1 MSPLKR
7 EWLIWMQETNNFLKL
22 LGVERDLD
30 GKLQG
35 VNDNAKSL
43 VTKLNSFDN
52 EYPWS
57 ILRQAMAE
65 MSVRTA
71 AIQKY

>member
-43 VTKLNSFDN
+43 VTKLNSLDN

>member
-7 EWLIWMQETNNFLKL
+7 ELLIWMQETNNFLKL

-43 VTKLNSFDN
+43 VTKLNSLDN
-52 EYPWS
+52 DKKNNSQQLSTSKSLFPYKQS
-57 ILRQAMAE
+57 
-65 MSVRTA
+65 
-71 AIQKY
+71 K

>member
-1 MSPLKR
+1 MLPLKR
-7 EWLIWMQETNNFLKL
+7 ELLIWMQETNNFLKL

-43 VTKLNSFDN
+43 VTKLNSLDN
-52 EYPWS
+52 DEKNNSQQLSTSKSLFAYKQS
-57 ILRQAMAE
+57 
-65 MSVRTA
+65 
-71 AIQKY
+71 K

>member
-7 EWLIWMQETNNFLKL
+7 ELLIWMQETNNFLKL

>member
-43 VTKLNSFDN
+43 VTKLNSLDN

-65 MSVRTA
+65 MSARTA
-71 AIQKY
+71 AI

>member
-7 EWLIWMQETNNFLKL
+7 ELLIWMQETNNFLKL

-30 GKLQG
+30 GKLQV

-43 VTKLNSFDN
+43 VTKLNSLDN
-52 EYPWS
+52 DTKNNSQQLSTSKSLFAYKQS
-57 ILRQAMAE
+57 
-65 MSVRTA
+65 
-71 AIQKY
+71 K

>member
-7 EWLIWMQETNNFLKL
+7 ELLRWMQETNNFLKL

-43 VTKLNSFDN
+43 VTKLNSLDN
-52 EYPWS
+52 DTKNNSQQLSTSKSLFAYKQS
-57 ILRQAMAE
+57 
-65 MSVRTA
+65 
-71 AIQKY
+71 K

>member
-43 VTKLNSFDN
+43 VTKLNSLDN
-52 EYPWS
+52 DTKNNSQQLSTSKSLVAYKQS
-57 ILRQAMAE
+57 
-65 MSVRTA
+65 
-71 AIQKY
+71 K

>member
-43 VTKLNSFDN
+43 VTKLNSLDN
-52 EYPWS
+52 EYP
-57 ILRQAMAE
+57 
-65 MSVRTA
+65 
-71 AIQKY
+71 

>member
-43 VTKLNSFDN
+43 VTKLNSLDN

-65 MSVRTA
+65 MSIRTA

>member
-7 EWLIWMQETNNFLKL
+7 ELLIWMQETNNFLKL

-43 VTKLNSFDN
+43 VTKLNSLDN
-52 EYPWS
+52 DTKNNSQQLSTSKSLFAYKQS
-57 ILRQAMAE
+57 
-65 MSVRTA
+65 
-71 AIQKY
+71 K

>member
-7 EWLIWMQETNNFLKL
+7 ELLIWMQETNNFLKL

-43 VTKLNSFDN
+43 VTKLNSLDN
-52 EYPWS
+52 DEKNNSQQLSTSKSLFTYKQS
-57 ILRQAMAE
+57 
-65 MSVRTA
+65 
-71 AIQKY
+71 K

>member
-7 EWLIWMQETNNFLKL
+7 ELLRWMQETNNFLKL

-43 VTKLNSFDN
+43 VTKLNSLDN

-71 AIQKY
+71 AI

>member
-7 EWLIWMQETNNFLKL
+7 ELLIWMQETNNFLKL

-43 VTKLNSFDN
+43 VTKLNSLDN
-52 EYPWS
+52 DTKNNSQQLSTSKNLFAYKQS
-57 ILRQAMAE
+57 
-65 MSVRTA
+65 
-71 AIQKY
+71 K

>member
-43 VTKLNSFDN
+43 VTKLNSLDN
-52 EYPWS
+52 DTKNNSQQLSTSKSLFAYKQS
-57 ILRQAMAE
+57 
-65 MSVRTA
+65 
-71 AIQKY
+71 K

>member
-7 EWLIWMQETNNFLKL
+7 ELLIWMQETNNFLKL

-43 VTKLNSFDN
+43 VTKLNSLDN

-65 MSVRTA
+65 KSVRTDSVRR
-71 AIQKY
+71 

>member
-1 MSPLKR
+1 M
-7 EWLIWMQETNNFLKL
+7 KL

-43 VTKLNSFDN
+43 VTKLNSLDN

-71 AIQKY
+71 AI

>member
-43 VTKLNSFDN
+43 VTKLNSLDN

-71 AIQKY
+71 AI

>member
-1 MSPLKR
+1 MLPLKR

-43 VTKLNSFDN
+43 VTKLNSLDN

-71 AIQKY
+71 AI

>member
-35 VNDNAKSL
+35 VNDNANSL
-43 VTKLNSFDN
+43 VTKLNSLDN
-52 EYPWS
+52 DTKNNSQQLSTSKSLFTYKQS
-57 ILRQAMAE
+57 
-65 MSVRTA
+65 
-71 AIQKY
+71 K

>member
-30 GKLQG
+30 GELQG

-43 VTKLNSFDN
+43 VTKLNSLDN
-52 EYPWS
+52 DTKNNSQQLSTSKSLFAYKQS
-57 ILRQAMAE
+57 
-65 MSVRTA
+65 
-71 AIQKY
+71 K

>member
-7 EWLIWMQETNNFLKL
+7 ELLIWMQETNNFLKL

-43 VTKLNSFDN
+43 VTKLNSLDN

-71 AIQKY
+71 AI

>member
-7 EWLIWMQETNNFLKL
+7 ELLIWMQETNNFLKL

-30 GKLQG
+30 GKLQS

-43 VTKLNSFDN
+43 VTKLNSLDN
-52 EYPWS
+52 DTKNNSQQLSTSKSLFAYKQS
-57 ILRQAMAE
+57 
-65 MSVRTA
+65 
-71 AIQKY
+71 K